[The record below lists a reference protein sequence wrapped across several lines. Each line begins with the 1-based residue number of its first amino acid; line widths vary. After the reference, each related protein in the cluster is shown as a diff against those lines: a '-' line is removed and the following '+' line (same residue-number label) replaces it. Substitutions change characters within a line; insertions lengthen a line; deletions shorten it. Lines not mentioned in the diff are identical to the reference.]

1 MTATKSAVLQLL
13 SPMTGIACPLAQVPD
28 PAFAQRLV
36 GDGYAIDP
44 TESLLCAPCDGTV
57 TQVHPACHAVTLT
70 TDSGAELLIHV
81 GVDTVKLGGEGF
93 TARVQQGERV
103 TAKTPLLELDLD
115 RIAMKARSL
124 RTVVL
129 LTDQDRILSLTPTE
143 EAFVRVGDPLFSVEF
158 KASADG
164 DAPAAQDLESMQASE
179 SVRIIN
185 PVGLHARPAAAL
197 AAIAKRFD
205 SAVLLKKD
213 ESVVNARSV
222 VALMGLNVAFAD
234 EVQVLAQGEDA
245 EAAIRAVVAGLESGL
260 GEAGAE
266 PGRAEAQA
274 ELDLYA
280 EPSLLFAQ
288 DDEEGTLRGVE
299 AAPGQVHGTLFVAN
313 SELPQVVKQGS
324 GVGQEREALTQAVE
338 TAGKT
343 LEETVADLRAKG
355 MGQKADIFVAHQEL
369 LSDPDLFDA
378 AMAAIAQG
386 QSAGY
391 AWAEAVSEQ
400 AKQLASMDNVV
411 LAGRAADL
419 RDVGE
424 RVSRLL
430 AGLPQRAIP
439 SDLPAGTILVAR
451 ELTPSDTAEL
461 DPERVVGMVTV
472 QGGSASHSAILAR
485 ALGIAALT
493 GVDERVL
500 ELHDTP
506 ALLDTGAGL
515 LSLNPS
521 GAQLMALAQ
530 HQEQQAQRDA
540 EAFASKDEP
549 AITRDG
555 VRIEVAGNI
564 AKAEDALKLVANGGE
579 AVGLLRT
586 EFLYEASPV
595 FPSESE
601 QEQSIRAVLAALESR
616 PLVVR
621 TLDVGGDKPLPYLP
635 LPKEDNPFLGERG
648 LRVGLDKPVVLRQQL
663 RALLKASD
671 AGRVR
676 IMFPMVSSLFELKL
690 AKRILAQEAEALG
703 VNLDDIEVGIMIEVP
718 SAALMADVLAPHVDF
733 FSIGTNDLTQY
744 TLAIDRG
751 HPKLAAIADGLH
763 PAVLRLIKATTDAAR
778 KAGKWTGVCGGLAGE
793 RDAVP
798 LLVGLGVDELS
809 CSVPVIPQVKQ
820 QVRNLSREACES
832 LADAAMACAD
842 AAEVRAQMQAFH
854 ATLDGH

>member
-1 MTATKSAVLQLL
+1 MTATKAAVLQLL
-13 SPMTGIACPLAQVPD
+13 SPLTGLTCPLAQVPD
-28 PAFAQRLV
+28 PAFAQKLV
-36 GDGYAIDP
+36 GDGYAVDP
-44 TESLLCAPCDGTV
+44 TEPLLCAPCDGTV

-70 TDSGAELLIHV
+70 TDDGAELLIHV
-81 GVDTVKLGGEGF
+81 GVDTVKLKGQGF
-93 TARVQQGERV
+93 SARVREGQRV
-103 TAKTPLLELDLD
+103 TARTPLLELDLD
-115 RIAMKARSL
+115 RIASDARSL
-124 RTVVL
+124 RTVLL
-129 LTDQDRILSLTPTE
+129 LTDQERILSLVPTDA
-143 EAFVRVGDPLFSVEF
+143 AFVRVGEPLFTVKLAGSETQRL
-158 KASADG
+158 
-164 DAPAAQDLESMQASE
+164 DATAMQGSDP
-179 SVRIIN
+179 VRVIN

-197 AAIAKRFD
+197 AAIAKRFEC
-205 SAVLLKKD
+205 AVMLKRG
-213 ESVVNARSV
+213 ERAVNARSV
-222 VALMGLNVAFAD
+222 VALMGLNVGFGD
-234 EVQVLAQGEDA
+234 EVQVLAQGADA
-245 EAAIRAVVAGLESGL
+245 EAAIRAVVAGLEAGL
-260 GEAGAE
+260 GEAGAQ
-266 PGRAEAQA
+266 PAGGRDEAK
-274 ELDLYA
+274 LDLYA
-280 EPSLLFAQ
+280 EPSLLFAK
-288 DDEEGTLRGVE
+288 DSDEEGLHGVE
-299 AAPGQVHGTLFVAN
+299 ASPGQAHGTLFVAT
-313 SELPQVVKQGS
+313 SELPAPAQAGK
-324 GVGQEREALTQAVE
+324 GVEQERTALERAVT
-338 TAGKT
+338 TAGET
-343 LEETVADLRAKG
+343 LAETVADLRTKG

-378 AMAAIAQG
+378 AMAAIDQG

-391 AWAEAVSEQ
+391 AWAEAVDAQ
-400 AKQLASMDNVV
+400 AGRLAAMDNAV

-461 DPERVVGMVTV
+461 DPGRVVGMVTV

-506 ALLDTGAGL
+506 ALLDTAAGL

-530 HQEQQAQRDA
+530 QQARQAQREA
-540 EAFASKDEP
+540 EADADKAEP
-549 AITRDG
+549 AMTQDG

-564 AKAEDALKLVANGGE
+564 AKVEDAAKLVANGGE

-595 FPSESE
+595 FPSEQD
-601 QEQSIRAVLAALESR
+601 QEQAIRAVLTALAER

-663 RALLKASD
+663 RALLRASD

-676 IMFPMVSSLFELKL
+676 IMFPMVSSLFELTL
-690 AKRILAQEAEALG
+690 AKGVLAEEAQKLG
-703 VNLDDIEVGIMIEVP
+703 MSLAGIQVGIMIEVP
-718 SAALMADVLAPHVDF
+718 SAALMADLLAPHVDF

-751 HPKLAAIADGLH
+751 HPRLAAIADGLH
-763 PAVLRLIKATTDAAR
+763 PAVLRLIKRTTDAAR
-778 KAGKWTGVCGGLAGE
+778 QAGKWTGVCGGLAGE

-820 QVRNLSREACES
+820 QVRSLNRAACAA
-832 LADAAMACAD
+832 LAEEAMACAD
-842 AAEVRAQMQAFH
+842 AAQVRARMQAFH
-854 ATLDGH
+854 AALDD